1 MKDNVSPEEK
11 LLRLI
16 RGQKKSPLPALSEGR
31 LNTPLP
37 VKMQGGVINQ
47 KRNFKFEKYLPQLN
61 LNNLIIIGLVVASLY
76 LLSAFIYPL
85 LVSKKTILSTEKPSD
100 EITESKESVKPD
112 EIKPY
117 DFYNQGIKNK
127 QIFGAGA
134 ATQLTQE
141 SGATVG
147 ANLIKDINLLGVISG
162 ANPQAIIE
170 DKKSQ
175 KTYYVNKGQ
184 MIGEFQVEDIGEGK
198 IILNYGGQKFELS
211 I

>member
-16 RGQKKSPLPALSEGR
+16 RGQKKSRIPASSDSTLDASA
-31 LNTPLP
+31 P
-37 VKMQGGVINQ
+37 VKMEGGVVD
-47 KRNFKFEKYLPQLN
+47 KKVAFEFKKYLPQLN
-61 LNNLIIIGLVVASLY
+61 INILILIGFVAASLY

-85 LVSKKTILSTEKPSD
+85 FYAKRDVLSRDRSIDK
-100 EITESKESVKPD
+100 ITELKETVKQE

-117 DFYNQGIKNK
+117 DYYTQGIKSK
-127 QIFGAGA
+127 QIFGAGSE
-134 ATQLTQE
+134 QLSPD
-141 SGATVG
+141 SGITVG
-147 ANLIKDINLLGVISG
+147 ANLISDINLLGVISG
-162 ANPQAIIE
+162 ASPQAIIE

-184 MIGEFQVEDIGEGK
+184 VIGEFQVEDIRDGK
-198 IILNYGGQKFELS
+198 VILNYGGQKFELS

>member
-1 MKDNVSPEEK
+1 MKDNISPEEK

-16 RGQKKSPLPALSEGR
+16 RGQKKSRIPALVEGN
-31 LNTPLP
+31 LAAP
-37 VKMQGGVINQ
+37 VPEKMQGGVIHQ
-47 KRNFKFEKYLPQLN
+47 KRASKFEQYIPQLN
-61 LNNLIIIGLVVASLY
+61 INILILIGIVTASLY

-85 LVSKKTILSTEKPSD
+85 FVPKKNIISQEGPLDK
-100 EITESKESVKPD
+100 ITESKETTKQEEV
-112 EIKPY
+112 KPY
-117 DFYNQGIKNK
+117 DFYTQGIKSK
-127 QIFGAGA
+127 QIFGAA
-134 ATQLTQE
+134 SVQLNQE
-141 SGATVG
+141 SGVTVG

-184 MIGEFQVEDIGEGK
+184 MIGEFQVEDISDGK
-198 IILNYGGQKFELS
+198 IILNYGGQRFELS

>member
-1 MKDNVSPEEK
+1 MKDNISPEEK

-16 RGQKKSPLPALSEGR
+16 RGKKKSRIPVLAENNPNSL
-31 LNTPLP
+31 LP
-37 VKMQGGVINQ
+37 VKIQGGIVNQ
-47 KRNFKFEKYLPQLN
+47 KRVFKFKKYLPQLN
-61 LNNLIIIGLVVASLY
+61 LNILILIGFVSASLY

-85 LVSKKTILSTEKPSD
+85 LVTKKAIFLPEKPFAK
-100 EITESKESVKPD
+100 ITESREAVKQE

-117 DFYNQGIKNK
+117 DFYTQGIENK
-127 QIFGAGA
+127 QIFGAA
-134 ATQLTQE
+134 SAQLMQE
-141 SGATVG
+141 SGVTVG

-162 ANPQAIIE
+162 VSPQAIIE

-184 MIGEFQVEDIGEGK
+184 MIGEFQVEDIGDGK
-198 IILNYGGQKFELS
+198 VILNYSGQRFELS